1 MKNIEV
7 KKKKDGTYEIKLNFL
22 DGITTYAKDK
32 ADIDVAIEE
41 AMLCFIQ
48 AAKECGKGLRKEL
61 NFFWY

>member
-1 MKNIEV
+1 MKNIELIQ
-7 KKKKDGTYEIKLNFL
+7 KEICIEIKIIFL
-22 DGITTYAKDK
+22 GGIITHAKDMN
-32 ADIDVAIEE
+32 DVDVAIEE

>member
-7 KKKKDGTYEIKLNFL
+7 KKIKDGIHEIKINFL
-22 DGITTYAKDK
+22 NGMITYAKDE

-41 AMLCFIQ
+41 TLLCFIQ

-61 NFFWY
+61 N